1 MAKWELKRVGWLR
14 HRIRIY
20 RNDMWVITLEP
31 FRHSEGGA
39 VHYCPGWCS
48 LEYESDTELR
58 RALEHAL
65 TTVDGS
71 GIISP

>member
-1 MAKWELKRVGWLR
+1 MAKWELRRVGWLG

-20 RNDMWVITLEP
+20 RNDRWVITLQP
-31 FRHSEGGA
+31 FRHSGGGA
-39 VHYCPGWCS
+39 VSCYPGWHP